1 MRVAFTIDDLPLWPM
16 SYPPEGYTADGIV
29 TSIRAA
35 LHEHEIHGVYAFSN
49 AWPLDKHPEMAKILD
64 DWVADG
70 HHVANH
76 TCHHIE
82 LPDVS
87 ADAFIAD
94 IDAAEDRLAAWLDKA
109 PLKLFR
115 HPLCH
120 WGETPD
126 KLARVNAHLKLRGL
140 TPVDVTSW
148 AYEWTWNRAYRNALD
163 AQDDAA
169 LSFVK
174 SSFLDFAVS
183 QLWHDMLTAER
194 WFGEP
199 VVGITLGHNVPF
211 FADIASD
218 YFGRLKDAGVI
229 FVALEEAL
237 SGPMQSAVGSVVSK
251 DFLVLQQ
258 KLAAA
263 AGQAIPQFPED
274 QIAIHAKI
282 VEMAKGQTG

>member
-94 IDAAEDRLAAWLDKA
+94 IDAAEDTLAGWLDKA

-126 KLARVNAHLKLRGL
+126 KLALVNAHLKLRGL

-183 QLWHDMLTAER
+183 QLRHDMLTAER